1 LEYATV
7 LDNNSPL
14 HPSRPPSA
22 QERLACAG
30 IVLPAAR
37 PPIANFVGGVQQGD
51 LLFLSGQDP
60 VTPEDKKHGKVG
72 RGVTEE
78 EAYRHARLAGLN
90 LLSQMRSILGSR
102 DDWGRGIAS
111 RGSVRSSGW

>member
-1 LEYATV
+1 LIYQNAILCPALAYADCWFFGNDISKRRDLALEYATV

-51 LLFLSGQDP
+51 LLFCS
-60 VTPEDKKHGKVG
+60 DK
-72 RGVTEE
+72 
-78 EAYRHARLAGLN
+78 
-90 LLSQMRSILGSR
+90 IL
-102 DDWGRGIAS
+102 
-111 RGSVRSSGW
+111 